1 MAYHPELP
9 FNSVCQIIAA
19 SNNIRSQIVIY
30 LDWPTYL
37 GTIPLNHLIDHG
49 LIKISHIA
57 KVSRLKTR
65 PTEYSISTNSASPSY
80 GGSPY
85 RLSRRMAKSIPCRNL
100 DIASIGPK
108 IGINARAK
116 KLKPIACPRCPCR
129 HENWHKRKGKKVKA
143 HSVPEMPMQDR
154 KSVV

>member
-30 LDWPTYL
+30 LGWPTYL

-65 PTEYSISTNSASPSY
+65 PTEYSISINSASPSY

-85 RLSRRMAKSIPCRNL
+85 RLSRRMASINSMSKSR
-100 DIASIGPK
+100 
-108 IGINARAK
+108 
-116 KLKPIACPRCPCR
+116 PRQYRPQ
-129 HENWHKRKGKKVKA
+129 NWRKRKGKKVKA
-143 HSVPEMPMQDR
+143 HSVPEMPMQA
-154 KSVV
+154 